1 MADAGSARSPATDR
15 ALSKLGQLQAAG
27 STALPELAGGR
38 RKTCKKDKVLEHL
51 GETCRSCDKNRGEN
65 KQKCL
70 RKTLRWPGEVSTGH
84 CPIATAVAAAGAVGD
99 AGPIKRNYAGS
110 GLSGPQNA
118 RKRPAHL
125 RPAPLQNKPLGRDTD
140 SAEKENRQGARKRGA
155 PTSKGYSTQ
164 ARSTKRQLRWADDK
178 ANAAAMADAEAAAA
192 AEEELFRG
200 TLAPT
205 QVRARAH
212 IRTRTGA
219 RRVHSHQHW
228 CLSPAACIT
237 QHVSLVQVRYL
248 GKCLGVKDDA
258 ALDLMIKMVKASAR
272 CVDGVW
278 VGWWWWWWWCWW

>member
-1 MADAGSARSPATDR
+1 MAAREPPRSPATDR

-125 RPAPLQNKPLGRDTD
+125 RPAPLQNKPLGRNTD

-155 PTSKGYSTQ
+155 PTSDG
-164 ARSTKRQLRWADDK
+164 RST
-178 ANAAAMADAEAAAA
+178 
-192 AEEELFRG
+192 
-200 TLAPT
+200 
-205 QVRARAH
+205 H
-212 IRTRTGA
+212 
-219 RRVHSHQHW
+219 
-228 CLSPAACIT
+228 
-237 QHVSLVQVRYL
+237 
-248 GKCLGVKDDA
+248 
-258 ALDLMIKMVKASAR
+258 
-272 CVDGVW
+272 
-278 VGWWWWWWWCWW
+278 